1 MVQYIF
7 VVLYKNRHLLTPL
20 KSAVSKWSAMMSIRP
35 TWQVRGDAGQPAH
48 FKQFSWTITLHSG
61 MKWKIVWRVLIN
73 LCDINPWPV
82 LVLTHGF
89 LKPELQDLLSLNLT
103 IFSLENKRFKV
114 SPNIIVS
121 VKSGRCLT
129 QFTFYKVLHQIRRIK
144 NHQRVTAWN
153 VLWEPLLCFCTISF
167 VFSLIHE

>member
-7 VVLYKNRHLLTPL
+7 VVLYKNRDLLTPL
-20 KSAVSKWSAMMSIRP
+20 KSAVSKWSAMMSIQP

-103 IFSLENKRFKV
+103 IFSLENKRFSFPKYNCICKIREV
-114 SPNIIVS
+114 SNAIL
-121 VKSGRCLT
+121 K
-129 QFTFYKVLHQIRRIK
+129 FTFYEVLHQIRRIK
-144 NHQRVTAWN
+144 TIKGSQHEMFCENHYCAFAQ
-153 VLWEPLLCFCTISF
+153 
-167 VFSLIHE
+167 

>member
-7 VVLYKNRHLLTPL
+7 VVLYKNQHLLNPL
-20 KSAVSKWSAMMSIRP
+20 KSAVSKWSAMMSIQP
-35 TWQVRGDAGQPAH
+35 TWRVRGDAGQPAH
-48 FKQFSWTITLHSG
+48 FKQFSWTITLHSE
-61 MKWKIVWRVLIN
+61 MKWKIVWRVFIN

-103 IFSLENKRFKV
+103 IFSLENKRFRV

-129 QFTFYKVLHQIRRIK
+129 QFWNLPSTKYYIKSGGSKTIKGSQHQMFCE
-144 NHQRVTAWN
+144 NHYCAFAQ
-153 VLWEPLLCFCTISF
+153 
-167 VFSLIHE
+167 